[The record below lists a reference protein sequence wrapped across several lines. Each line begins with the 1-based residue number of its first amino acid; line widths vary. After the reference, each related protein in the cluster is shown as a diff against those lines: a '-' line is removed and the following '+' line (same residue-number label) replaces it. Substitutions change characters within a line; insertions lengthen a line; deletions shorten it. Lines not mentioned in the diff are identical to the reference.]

1 MVNRETRLFILER
14 EMTWQKIIKFPIPFP
29 MAKVSIVFREIL
41 YTKNIKMYCF
51 IGDTLVIYLSNKKYV
66 ESRRPLLT

>member
-1 MVNRETRLFILER
+1 M
-14 EMTWQKIIKFPIPFP
+14 KFPIPFP